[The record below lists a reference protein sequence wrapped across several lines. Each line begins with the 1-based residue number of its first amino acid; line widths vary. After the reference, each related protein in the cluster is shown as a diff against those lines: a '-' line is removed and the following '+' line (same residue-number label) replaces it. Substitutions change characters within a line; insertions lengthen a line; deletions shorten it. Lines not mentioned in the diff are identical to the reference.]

1 MIRVFLDRIYLF
13 SGYLAGLFLIAIF
26 VLMMLLSAGRPLGI
40 NIPAGDDFISWCMAA
55 TAFLGLAHT
64 FKHGEMIRVGLLIDR
79 LNDNVRHY
87 VEIAALLVG
96 VGFIGFFAWHASVMT
111 WQSWKFSDISQ
122 GVIAVP
128 LWIPQLGYSGGLVIF
143 SSLLW
148 MNWSMSCAASRRATN
163 CRSRRAP
170 RRSSNA
176 PCRAGSDME
185 LLSIAAILLGFLALL
200 LGAGVWIGVALMA
213 TGWAGMQFAGGAIP
227 AGSVLA
233 TTVWGNSASWSLAAL
248 PLFIWM
254 GEILF
259 RTRLSEEMFRG
270 FAPWLNWLPGRL
282 MHVNVLACGVFG
294 SVSGSSAAT
303 CATVAKIALPELKKR
318 GYDENLSLGSLAGAG
333 TLGILIP
340 PSITMVVYAVQANV
354 SIIQV
359 FLAGFLPGLLV
370 MTLYS
375 GYIAIWSLANPTRT
389 PPADP
394 PMSLRRRIAELL
406 NLIPCLLLIVFVFLS
421 LLMGWATATECAA
434 WGVLGSLAIAWWQG
448 ALTWESFWA
457 SVMGATRVNCM
468 ILLILA
474 GASYMGTSMA
484 YTGIPLA
491 LANWVNGLQLSP
503 YALIAA
509 LTVMYIVLGT
519 ALDGISMIVLTTA
532 IVIPMV
538 KQAGFD
544 LIWFGIFL
552 VLVVE
557 MAEVSP
563 PVGFNLFV
571 LQTMSGKDS
580 NTVAKAALPFFFL
593 LVLAVAIITVFPAI
607 VMLLPRIAFPG

>member
-1 MIRVFLDRIYLF
+1 
-13 SGYLAGLFLIAIF
+13 
-26 VLMMLLSAGRPLGI
+26 
-40 NIPAGDDFISWCMAA
+40 
-55 TAFLGLAHT
+55 
-64 FKHGEMIRVGLLIDR
+64 
-79 LNDNVRHY
+79 
-87 VEIAALLVG
+87 
-96 VGFIGFFAWHASVMT
+96 
-111 WQSWKFSDISQ
+111 
-122 GVIAVP
+122 
-128 LWIPQLGYSGGLVIF
+128 
-143 SSLLW
+143 
-148 MNWSMSCAASRRATN
+148 
-163 CRSRRAP
+163 
-170 RRSSNA
+170 
-176 PCRAGSDME
+176 
-185 LLSIAAILLGFLALL
+185 
-200 LGAGVWIGVALMA
+200 
-213 TGWAGMQFAGGAIP
+213 
-227 AGSVLA
+227 
-233 TTVWGNSASWSLAAL
+233 
-248 PLFIWM
+248 
-254 GEILF
+254 
-259 RTRLSEEMFRG
+259 
-270 FAPWLNWLPGRL
+270 

-370 MTLYS
+370 MVLYS

-389 PPADP
+389 PPAEP
-394 PMSLRRRIAELL
+394 PMSLRKRISESL

-434 WGVLGSLAIAWWQG
+434 WGVLGSLAIAWWQDG
-448 ALTWESFWA
+448 LTWESFWA

-491 LANWVNGLQLSP
+491 LATWVNSLGLSP
-503 YALIAA
+503 YSLIAA

-544 LIWFGIFL
+544 LVWFGIFL

-607 VMLLPRIAFPG
+607 VMVLPRMAFPG

>member
-1 MIRVFLDRIYLF
+1 MGLIETAIILF
-13 SGYLAGLFLIAIF
+13 GLLAVLLAGGIWIAI
-26 VLMMLLSAGRPLGI
+26 
-40 NIPAGDDFISWCMAA
+40 
-55 TAFLGLAHT
+55 
-64 FKHGEMIRVGLLIDR
+64 
-79 LNDNVRHY
+79 
-87 VEIAALLVG
+87 ALLAC
-96 VGFIGFFAWHASVMT
+96 GFV
-111 WQSWKFSDISQ
+111 
-122 GVIAVP
+122 
-128 LWIPQLGYSGGLVIF
+128 
-143 SSLLW
+143 
-148 MNWSMSCAASRRATN
+148 
-163 CRSRRAP
+163 
-170 RRSSNA
+170 
-176 PCRAGSDME
+176 
-185 LLSIAAILLGFLALL
+185 
-200 LGAGVWIGVALMA
+200 
-213 TGWAGMQFAGGAIP
+213 GMQFAPGNIP

-233 TTVWGNSASWSLAAL
+233 TIVWGNSASWTLAAL

-282 MHVNVLACGVFG
+282 MHVNVVACGVFG

-303 CATVAKIALPELKKR
+303 TATVAKIALPELKKR
-318 GYDENLSLGSLAGAG
+318 GYDEMVSLGSLAGAG

-340 PSITMVVYAVQANV
+340 PSIMMVIYAVQANE
-354 SIIQV
+354 SIIQI

-370 MTLYS
+370 MALYS
-375 GYIAIWSLANPTRT
+375 GYIVLWSLANPHKT

-394 PMSLRRRIAELL
+394 PLPFKEKLKESL
-406 NLIPCLLLIVFVFLS
+406 NLIPCLLLIAMVFLS

-448 ALTWESFWA
+448 ALSWPSFWQ
-457 SVMGATRVNCM
+457 SVMGATRVTCM
-468 ILLILA
+468 IMLILA
-474 GASYMGTSMA
+474 GASFMSTSMA
-484 YTGIPLA
+484 YTGIPQA
-491 LANWVNGLQLSP
+491 LAGWVDGLHLSP

-509 LTVMYIVLGT
+509 LTVMYILLGT

-532 IVIPMV
+532 VVIPMV

-544 LIWFGIFL
+544 LVWFGIFV

-580 NTVAKAALPFFFL
+580 NTVARASLPFFLL
-593 LVLAVAIITVFPAI
+593 LVLAVAIITVFPDI
-607 VMLLPRIAFPG
+607 VMVIPRMAFPS

>member
-1 MIRVFLDRIYLF
+1 
-13 SGYLAGLFLIAIF
+13 
-26 VLMMLLSAGRPLGI
+26 
-40 NIPAGDDFISWCMAA
+40 
-55 TAFLGLAHT
+55 
-64 FKHGEMIRVGLLIDR
+64 
-79 LNDNVRHY
+79 
-87 VEIAALLVG
+87 
-96 VGFIGFFAWHASVMT
+96 
-111 WQSWKFSDISQ
+111 
-122 GVIAVP
+122 
-128 LWIPQLGYSGGLVIF
+128 
-143 SSLLW
+143 
-148 MNWSMSCAASRRATN
+148 
-163 CRSRRAP
+163 
-170 RRSSNA
+170 
-176 PCRAGSDME
+176 
-185 LLSIAAILLGFLALL
+185 
-200 LGAGVWIGVALMA
+200 
-213 TGWAGMQFAGGAIP
+213 
-227 AGSVLA
+227 
-233 TTVWGNSASWSLAAL
+233 
-248 PLFIWM
+248 
-254 GEILF
+254 
-259 RTRLSEEMFRG
+259 
-270 FAPWLNWLPGRL
+270 
-282 MHVNVLACGVFG
+282 
-294 SVSGSSAAT
+294 
-303 CATVAKIALPELKKR
+303 
-318 GYDENLSLGSLAGAG
+318 
-333 TLGILIP
+333 
-340 PSITMVVYAVQANV
+340 
-354 SIIQV
+354 
-359 FLAGFLPGLLV
+359 
-370 MTLYS
+370 
-375 GYIAIWSLANPTRT
+375 
-389 PPADP
+389 
-394 PMSLRRRIAELL
+394 MSLRKRISESL

-448 ALTWESFWA
+448 ALSWESFWA

-491 LANWVNGLQLSP
+491 LANWVNSLQLSP

-544 LIWFGIFL
+544 LVWFGIFL

-607 VMLLPRIAFPG
+607 VMVLPQMAFPG